1 MFIDN
6 EAIDLM
12 LKSNNSRVL
21 CKLAIEKVHAH
32 VNWDLLLAVLNKMG
46 FGQRWISWISWCIS
60 SPKFSVVVNDTLFGF
75 FQSSRGVR

>member
-32 VNWDLLLAVLNKMG
+32 VNWDLLIAVLNKMG
-46 FGQRWISWISWCIS
+46 FGQRWISWCIS
-60 SPKFSVVVNDTLFGF
+60 SPKFSVVVNGTLFGF
-75 FQSSRGVR
+75 FQSSRGLR